1 MKHIIQA
8 LLDLQNVDHNL
19 LDVRSRIAAVPQ
31 SIAEV
36 EATVAAARAEL
47 AASKTAQLEAFKARK
62 KYELDVESWKDKAKR
77 YKDQSYQVKTNEA
90 FKALQH
96 EVQTAENEVTNA
108 EDRLLEQMIASEEY
122 DRRIKIS
129 EKLVKEAEEV
139 GRVKRATIEA
149 EQVVRMK
156 ALAVQEAE
164 RARVIAVIPED
175 LLDHYERIAKK
186 HGGIAVAEVRGEICG
201 ACGVRIRPHVFQEL
215 SRPGTEELI
224 HCETCTRVLYYGE
237 AALPVTPRPVGQQ
250 SAAAAGD
257 STGPAATHEP

>member
-1 MKHIIQA
+1 VKQIIQA
-8 LLDLQNVDHNL
+8 LLDLQNVDQNL
-19 LDVRSRIAAVPQ
+19 TDLRARIAAVPHA
-31 SIAEV
+31 IAEV
-36 EATVAAARAEL
+36 EATVAAARAEF
-47 AASKTAQLEAFKARK
+47 AASKAAQLEAFKARK
-62 KYELDVESWKDKAKR
+62 KYELDVESWKEKAKR

-96 EVQTAENEVTNA
+96 EVQNAEDEVSHA
-108 EDRLLEQMIASEEY
+108 EDRLLEEMVASEEY
-122 DRRIKIS
+122 DRRIKAS
-129 EKLVKEAEEV
+129 DKLVKEAEE
-139 GRVKRATIEA
+139 GARVKRAAIEA
-149 EQVVRMK
+149 DQAVRLQ

-224 HCETCTRVLYYGE
+224 HCETCTRVLYYGDPS
-237 AALPVTPRPVGQQ
+237 PVAPGPIGHKP
-250 SAAAAGD
+250 AGPKAD
-257 STGPAATHEP
+257 SIAPAASNEP